1 MRNPKIFSLGLVA
14 ISFAIFTC
22 SPALAAGRGLPEC
35 ADGYQVVTSEDGQS
49 ASCEPIATTFEDVT
63 PSVGDCVTSD
73 ATQPTDMP
81 CAVAYDM
88 PANTDDAGNGDLPVD
103 DQGLPIMTMEKGVDL
118 MSANEPTLTALTLKE
133 PALNSDYLAV
143 FGVLVAALGAFGIA
157 ISRRA
162 EQK

>member
-49 ASCEPIATTFEDVT
+49 ANCEPIATTSEDVT
-63 PSVGDCVTSD
+63 PIVGDCVTSD

-81 CAVAYDM
+81 CAVAYNM

-118 MSANEPTLTALTLKE
+118 MSANGLTLKE

-157 ISRRA
+157 ISRRTA
-162 EQK
+162 QK